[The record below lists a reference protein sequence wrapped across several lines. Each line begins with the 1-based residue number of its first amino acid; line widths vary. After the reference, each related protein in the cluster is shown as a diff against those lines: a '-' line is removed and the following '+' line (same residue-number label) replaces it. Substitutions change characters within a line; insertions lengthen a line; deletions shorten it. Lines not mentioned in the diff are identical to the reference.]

1 MGHPFDPDE
10 VGFVPTQAL
19 LGWGTRCVQRAKVWA
34 SCRVFW

>member
-19 LGWGTRCVQRAKVWA
+19 LGWATRIVLVEGE
-34 SCRVFW
+34 F